1 MITCGGGNYTS
12 GVIFSYLFL
21 RGRGGASRGPINISI
36 EPFNV
41 HFFDLNG
48 AGWGVPNRT
57 PPGYA
62 SDLHCTQALD
72 TFGNLYSK

>member
-1 MITCGGGNYTS
+1 MICGGGNYTS

-21 RGRGGASRGPINISI
+21 GGGGGASRGPINISI

-48 AGWGVPNRT
+48 AGWWGAQQDPSWLR
-57 PPGYA
+57 
-62 SDLHCTQALD
+62 L
-72 TFGNLYSK
+72 